1 VVCLAE
7 PVSVSL
13 CGQILLHQHNSRSL
27 YPPPVKFKSP
37 NLKSNPNEDKGSRA
51 ANQPSLSTQRTSITS
66 TSSSSTSSTCG
77 PPSRHRRD
85 MDICSTPSAWIFTTK
100 PGTTEHDFRDLLS
113 FLSKNYSLK
122 SYGVELSSPAITFQ
136 RFMVKTND
144 TLASEI
150 KKHSA
155 VS

>member
-1 VVCLAE
+1 MFPFAVKYYSTNTPAGVYIHHLT
-7 PVSVSL
+7 
-13 CGQILLHQHNSRSL
+13 NSNL
-27 YPPPVKFKSP
+27 
-37 NLKSNPNEDKGSRA
+37 LKSNPKEQKGSRA
-51 ANQPSLSTQRTSITS
+51 ANQPSLSTQRTSTTS

-100 PGTTEHDFRDLLS
+100 PGTTQHDFRDLLS

-122 SYGVELSSPAITFQ
+122 PYHVERRVRPSVFRQ
-136 RFMVKTND
+136 FMVKTND